1 MKALA
6 SCQADQQLA
15 KKGKSKLGDMLEK
28 AAELL
33 MATSASAPGRHVSL
47 GRAGAA
53 VTLRHG
59 HFCFE

>member
-15 KKGKSKLGDMLEK
+15 KKGKSKLGTCWRK
-28 AAELL
+28 RPELL
-33 MATSASAPGRHVSL
+33 MGCFSVRQRHVSL

-53 VTLRHG
+53 VTLRPRS
-59 HFCFE
+59 FLL

>member
-33 MATSASAPGRHVSL
+33 MGCFRVCASD
-47 GRAGAA
+47 
-53 VTLRHG
+53 T
-59 HFCFE
+59 